1 MLAHNTPMAAH
12 SGFEELRQLLPED
25 KARFQRDDADQQASA
40 VLAIVFRALPEVPA
54 WPEPIPADPSTC
66 PNCGTPTSA
75 TRSPYCGTECREIA
89 AFVRQT
95 RANLADGTLLD
106 PERQA
111 ALGQVL
117 WHLLGGG
124 YPRRQRLVS
133 EKDRAKLFAKAN
145 NQCQTCGAAATTFD
159 HITTACNR
167 PINLRVAC
175 DACTTTKQF
184 EDAEFTEEPNAKH
197 LLRELSIRIASPRAL
212 RVCDDAETWDWRAF
226 VKERMNRT

>member
-1 MLAHNTPMAAH
+1 MSKAVMHAGLAN
-12 SGFEELRQLLPED
+12 FRQSLPEP
-25 KARFQRDDADQQASA
+25 AVRFQRSDEDLQASA
-40 VLAIVFRALPEVPA
+40 VLALVFRALPEKTS
-54 WPEPIPADPSTC
+54 WPKPTPADPSTC
-66 PNCGTPTSA
+66 PNCGTPTA
-75 TRSPYCGTECREIA
+75 GTRSPYCGTECREIA
-89 AFVRQT
+89 AFIRQT

-106 PERQA
+106 PERRA

-145 NQCQTCGAAATTFD
+145 NQCQTCGAPATTFD

-184 EDAEFTEEPNAKH
+184 EDAEFTEEPRVRN
-197 LLRELSIRIASPRAL
+197 LLTELSIRIASPRAL

-226 VKERMNRT
+226 VKERMNEG